1 MSAADEIHAP
11 NLGTGR
17 AYCGRKTKNTDEW
30 ARVTCKDCQAA
41 RRADE
46 ERR

>member
-11 NLGTGR
+11 NVDARR
-17 AYCGRKTKNTDEW
+17 AYCGRKTKNTDDW
-30 ARVTCKDCQAA
+30 QRVTCEDCKAA

-46 ERR
+46 ETR

>member
-1 MSAADEIHAP
+1 MNAAETVHAP
-11 NLGTGR
+11 NVDTGR

-30 ARVTCKDCQAA
+30 SRVNCDDCNAA

-46 ERR
+46 EAR